1 MTINTSSGVQKETIR
16 RFADRVTPLSWHI
29 VLDPKDER
37 LQAGILNIHLS
48 LQGKNEQI
56 YTDFLGRKCYPFEH
70 KDGTIWYANRYG
82 NVFHRHQVKPI
93 LGMIDGRM
101 VFKDLKT
108 LGVNRKG
115 KVARIIVRLWP
126 DLGDWKGTLIHE
138 LAHVAVYRY
147 QACRTKDYYCK
158 TLLKNH
164 WHIDVKSLLI
174 REKFLREGHHGP
186 SFQKAFFTLSKRVIR
201 EFRAEIPYDDDLWKT
216 LKYELEFLHR
226 RKNAAIK
233 RGG

>member
-1 MTINTSSGVQKETIR
+1 MYSGAQKETIR
-16 RFADRVTPLSWHI
+16 RFADRVTPQSWHI
-29 VLDPKDER
+29 VLEPKDER
-37 LQAGILNIHLS
+37 IQAGILNVHLS
-48 LQGKNEQI
+48 LQGPEKQV
-56 YTDFLGRKCYPFEH
+56 YTDFWGSKCYPFEH

-115 KVARIIVRLWP
+115 KVARLIVCLWP
-126 DLGDWKGTLIHE
+126 YLGDWKGTLIHE

-147 QACRTKDYYCK
+147 QAFRTKDYQDM

-164 WHIDVKSLLI
+164 WNIDLKSLIIKERL
-174 REKFLREGHHGP
+174 LREGHHGP
-186 SFQKAFFTLSKRVIR
+186 SFQKAFITLGKRVIR
-201 EFRAEIPYDDDLWKT
+201 EFGAEIPYDDDLWKT
-216 LKYELEFLHR
+216 LRYELEFLK
-226 RKNAAIK
+226 RKKDAAV
-233 RGG
+233 